1 LNSKVVATQKELFA
15 RMALK
20 AVLKLKGSTDLNR
33 INIIKKCG
41 GSLKDSFL
49 DDGFI
54 LDKELGFNQTKKIKN
69 AKILIVNTSLDSDK
83 VKIYGVKIKVKSISN
98 LARIE
103 IGEQKKLLDKCKKI
117 LAHGINVVINRQLIY
132 NRQERFFSDH
142 GILTIEQADF
152 DGIERLALVTG
163 AEIASTF
170 DEPSKIKLGRCNIVE
185 EIIIGEGKCIRFG
198 GVPNTGSCSIILRG
212 SNQQILDEAERSLHD
227 ALCILIQS
235 IRNPKYIWGGGFS
248 EMKVG
253 ISIEKLS
260 KKFACKKSLAITSFG
275 NAILRIPEILIE
287 NSGFESV
294 VLMGKLRNNCKKG
307 ESSCINIEDE
317 DISSAR
323 KSGLIENGRLK
334 TQIIISAV
342 EAIEMLIRIDKMF
355 LNC

>member
-1 LNSKVVATQKELFA
+1 
-15 RMALK
+15 
-20 AVLKLKGSTDLNR
+20 
-33 INIIKKCG
+33 
-41 GSLKDSFL
+41 
-49 DDGFI
+49 
-54 LDKELGFNQTKKIKN
+54 
-69 AKILIVNTSLDSDK
+69 
-83 VKIYGVKIKVKSISN
+83 
-98 LARIE
+98 
-103 IGEQKKLLDKCKKI
+103 
-117 LAHGINVVINRQLIY
+117 
-132 NRQERFFSDH
+132 
-142 GILTIEQADF
+142 
-152 DGIERLALVTG
+152 
-163 AEIASTF
+163 
-170 DEPSKIKLGRCNIVE
+170 
-185 EIIIGEGKCIRFG
+185 
-198 GVPNTGSCSIILRG
+198 
-212 SNQQILDEAERSLHD
+212 LHD